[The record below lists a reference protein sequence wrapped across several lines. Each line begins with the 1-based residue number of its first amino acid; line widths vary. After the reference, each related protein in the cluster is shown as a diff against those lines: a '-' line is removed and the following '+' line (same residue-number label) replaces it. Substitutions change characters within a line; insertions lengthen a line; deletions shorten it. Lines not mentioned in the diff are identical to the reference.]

1 MVQVDRLMYCCQ
13 ESEPLGVVVNIL
25 IIEEG
30 FIQKI
35 RQKLFAAA
43 LAILLLDYLRNRMN
57 SSLSLYHPGAIHT
70 FLHIILARQGVE

>member
-35 RQKLFAAA
+35 RQ
-43 LAILLLDYLRNRMN
+43 R
-57 SSLSLYHPGAIHT
+57 LSLVFREGAEFIH
-70 FLHIILARQGVE
+70 FLAELVVLHQDDMKKRINCTRMIQRKG